1 MTPDTATDRD
11 RTVEDDCYLELRDR
25 TPVIVHR
32 ARSRDLA
39 EVVAFVERLSTDSIE
54 LRFSGPVRA
63 EAVAR
68 EVLGDSGPDERLSL
82 LAETLEEVP
91 RVVGNGEYVRYRR
104 EPDRAEVA
112 FLIADEFQ
120 GRGAGSLL
128 LHDLARRARAAGIR
142 WFTAVVMAENVAMR
156 DVFLRAGFPFRVV
169 CDGPVLLIELDIGES
184 VEPPTGRS
192 VTRIGPVVPLR

>member
-11 RTVEDDCYLELRDR
+11 RIVEDDCYLELRDR
-25 TPVIVHR
+25 TPVIVRR

-82 LAETLEEVP
+82 LAETLEEIP

-128 LHDLARRARAAGIR
+128 LHDLARRARSAGIR

-184 VEPPTGRS
+184 VESRTERVG
-192 VTRIGPVVPLR
+192 TRIGPVVPLP